1 MDVIALLQSLY
12 LDDDFQ
18 LVVAVDT
25 QEREFEDTVVG
36 GFRCQPQSRDGESDL
51 IQRPPATTDNNKK
64 GVIKYLSI
72 SSFAS

>member
-1 MDVIALLQSLY
+1 MDVIALLQSNY

-25 QEREFEDTVVG
+25 QEGKFEDTVVG
-36 GFRCQPQSRDGESDL
+36 GFRCQPQSRDCESDL
-51 IQRPPATTDNNKK
+51 VRPPATTDNNRKR
-64 GVIKYLSI
+64 VINYLS